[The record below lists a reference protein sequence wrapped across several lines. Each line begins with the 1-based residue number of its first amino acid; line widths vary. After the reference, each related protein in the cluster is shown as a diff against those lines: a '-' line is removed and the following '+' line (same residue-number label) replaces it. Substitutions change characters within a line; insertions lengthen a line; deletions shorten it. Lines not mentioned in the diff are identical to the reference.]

1 MEDFFL
7 MRIDKVA
14 IVTGASTGIGQAS
27 AKALQQ
33 AGFRVFGTS
42 RRPGVSIGEEIA
54 TITCDVTDDAS
65 VKKAVDTV
73 LASAGRIDV
82 LVNNAGMGL
91 LGKLC
96 IGS

>member
-42 RRPGVSIGEEIA
+42 RRPGVSIG
-54 TITCDVTDDAS
+54 
-65 VKKAVDTV
+65 
-73 LASAGRIDV
+73 
-82 LVNNAGMGL
+82 
-91 LGKLC
+91 
-96 IGS
+96 